1 MVAASFG
8 FTWFMRLFL
17 CLIQPTRQLF
27 YSPSFNEKSLQDRY
41 GRSPDFR
48 IQFLRLPRLVAGGSF
63 TWVTKSEESQAS
75 IRDFDSA
82 DSSVKSLSA

>member
-17 CLIQPTRQLF
+17 CLIRPSRQLF
-27 YSPSFNEKSLQDRY
+27 YSPSFNEKAC
-41 GRSPDFR
+41 R
-48 IQFLRLPRLVAGGSF
+48 IGMGVARIFGFNFSGLPRLVAGGWF

-82 DSSVKSLSA
+82 DSSVKSLSV

>member
-41 GRSPDFR
+41 GRYAEFR
-48 IQFLRLPRLVAGGSF
+48 IQFLRFLA
-63 TWVTKSEESQAS
+63 
-75 IRDFDSA
+75 
-82 DSSVKSLSA
+82 